1 MRRESLTLILKK
13 LKDNQLESRTSM
25 VVLTKSGEYSIL
37 RTLRRERPRDSMKN
51 SVSTSTGHSTWSQSF
66 HSVELLRCM
75 ETPTCGSRDGELIP
89 NNNNGGSMR
98 SPRPLETTTG
108 RTIALISK
116 EMVEAKTSELS
127 QVSIQDGGRCS
138 D

>member
-25 VVLTKSGEYSIL
+25 EVLTKSGEYSIL

-108 RTIALISK
+108 RTIALTFK
-116 EMVEAKTSELS
+116 AMVDQPT
-127 QVSIQDGGRCS
+127 
-138 D
+138 